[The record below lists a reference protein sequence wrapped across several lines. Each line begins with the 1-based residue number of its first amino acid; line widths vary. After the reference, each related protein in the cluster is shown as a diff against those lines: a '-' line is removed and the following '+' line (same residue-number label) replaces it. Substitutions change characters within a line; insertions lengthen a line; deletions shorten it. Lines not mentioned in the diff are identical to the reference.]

1 MQDGCCLERRRP
13 EILHCCDLPRTFSSP
28 FEKKEVSDCNRGT
41 VSLHAC
47 AMDLQ
52 ECQFTFCSVMSQTV
66 THPLSLEVANSLF
79 ESSENEQCIKGP
91 N

>member
-1 MQDGCCLERRRP
+1 M
-13 EILHCCDLPRTFSSP
+13 T
-28 FEKKEVSDCNRGT
+28 
-41 VSLHAC
+41 SLHVC

-52 ECQFTFCSVMSQTV
+52 ECQSTFCSVMSQTV

-79 ESSENEQCIKGP
+79 ESSEKEQCIIGP